1 MVGSLMRLPVGY
13 FADAA
18 YLHNFSNIN
27 DNETCK
33 DYAIVRK
40 VFY

>member
-18 YLHNFSNIN
+18 YLHNFVDVF
-27 DNETCK
+27 DNEVCK

>member
-1 MVGSLMRLPVGY
+1 MRLPVGY

-18 YLHNFSNIN
+18 YLHHFSNIKCP
-27 DNETCK
+27 DNEVCK
-33 DYAIVRK
+33 DYAIVRR

>member
-1 MVGSLMRLPVGY
+1 MRHMVGSLMRLPVGY

-18 YLHNFSNIN
+18 YLHN
-27 DNETCK
+27 EACK